1 MMGIGNIL
9 LTVGGDI
16 SNHTGA
22 EDTIIHD
29 ESTHSIICKKHDE
42 KVKLEYCQQTNDGWL
57 MPWYI
62 IFS

>member
-16 SNHTGA
+16 SNHTVA

-29 ESTHSIICKKHDE
+29 ESTHSILCKKHDE
-42 KVKLEYCQQTNDGWL
+42 KSEIGILSANK
-57 MPWYI
+57 
-62 IFS
+62 